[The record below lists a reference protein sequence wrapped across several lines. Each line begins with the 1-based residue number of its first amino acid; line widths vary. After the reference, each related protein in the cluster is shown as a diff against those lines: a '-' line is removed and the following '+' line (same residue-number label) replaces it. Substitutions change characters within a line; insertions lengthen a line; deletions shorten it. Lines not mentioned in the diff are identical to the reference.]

1 MEVGA
6 IVITVGT
13 GVTRGRG
20 PDVGSAG
27 CVVVGSSTA
36 LQPVIQTPNRTIIG
50 IAMEKKSGDLYRKR
64 RYIADW
70 INVEVYCEEHHS
82 IDLVWLL
89 MMGMCS
95 HRSA

>member
-20 PDVGSAG
+20 ADVGSGG
-27 CVVVGSSTA
+27 CVEVGSSTA